1 MSAYEYFDEDALFE
15 GYLAIDQNQKTK
27 QPCVMIAHAWDGP
40 NDHFNAVAYNFAQ
53 KGFVGFAID
62 VYGKGNRGKIDG
74 DNMHL
79 MATLMDDRALLRKR
93 LLAAF
98 NEIKNTR

>member
-1 MSAYEYFDEDALFE
+1 MSAYEYSDGNTLFE

-27 QPCVMIAHAWDGP
+27 RPCVMIAHAWDGL
-40 NDHFNAVAYNFAQ
+40 NDHFNALADNFAQ

-74 DNMHL
+74 DNI
-79 MATLMDDRALLRKR
+79 TC
-93 LLAAF
+93 
-98 NEIKNTR
+98 I

>member
-1 MSAYEYFDEDALFE
+1 MSAYEYSDGNTLFE

-27 QPCVMIAHAWDGP
+27 RHCVMIAHAWHGP
-40 NDHFNAVAYNFAQ
+40 NDHFNALADNFAQ

-79 MATLMDDRALLRKR
+79 MNPSCKIARCCANVYLLRLTKY
-93 LLAAF
+93 
-98 NEIKNTR
+98 KNIL